1 MNIDSIV
8 NETHQSKCFRELV
21 NAPLTCLAGISEQQ
35 ATALE
40 QAFGVKT
47 VAELA
52 NLRIVRYARAIKMM
66 AEAEAEPR
74 QEVAKET
81 LLDDAVEMT
90 FPASDPLSVNSGITR
105 IEVAPEKV
113 DASTDH
119 QSASSIVAHNEEV
132 LGEPALHGAR
142 KDAGSVCP

>member
-8 NETHQSKCFRELV
+8 NESFHGKCFRELIQ
-21 NAPLTCLAGISEQQ
+21 APLTALRGISDKE

-40 QAFGVKT
+40 QAFGVRT

-52 NLRIVRYARAIKMM
+52 NLRVVRYARAIKMM

-74 QEVAKET
+74 EEAAKET

-90 FPASDPLSVNSGITR
+90 FPASDPLAVESSITR
-105 IEVAPEKV
+105 IEVPPDKV
-113 DASTDH
+113 EASTDH
-119 QSASSIVAHNEEV
+119 QGAAAIKAHNEEV
-132 LGEPALHGAR
+132 LGEPALRGCE
-142 KDAGSVCP
+142 KEGQG

>member
-8 NETHQSKCFRELV
+8 NESFHGKCFRELID
-21 NAPLTCLAGISEQQ
+21 APLTALRGISDKE

-40 QAFGVKT
+40 QAFGVHT

-52 NLRIVRYARAIKMM
+52 NLRLVRYARAIKMM

-74 QEVAKET
+74 EEAAKET

-90 FPASDPLSVNSGITR
+90 FPASDPLAVESSITR
-105 IEVAPEKV
+105 IEVPPEMV
-113 DASTDH
+113 EASTDH
-119 QSASSIVAHNEEV
+119 QNAAAIEAHNEQV
-132 LGEPALHGAR
+132 LGEPALRGCT
-142 KDAGSVCP
+142 KTG